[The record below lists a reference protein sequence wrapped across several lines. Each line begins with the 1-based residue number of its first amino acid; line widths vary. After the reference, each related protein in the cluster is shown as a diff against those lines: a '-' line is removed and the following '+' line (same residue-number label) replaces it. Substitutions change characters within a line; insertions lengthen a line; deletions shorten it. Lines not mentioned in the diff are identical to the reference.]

1 MDVINAAKSNIADPL
16 VDSIKG
22 IPSALKETVTDKS
35 AGSSLVWAMG
45 GLVGASVVSMALMRL
60 PMQMLPAGNLLRTL
74 ITGGMG
80 ASMFYL
86 GLKDKSAKYS
96 SALIV
101 GGTILAGATAAQIL
115 GYTNIGLFAPL
126 NRMLTKQA
134 ESGYYGDMNLSN
146 YEAIDSVE
154 VDRSSYQ
161 PTQDY
166 GAETIEQE
174 MTSGTPQV
182 EEAQAMVGN
191 NLDSVRQEAAMG
203 HGVTQWFGAENL
215 NSATSLNR
223 RMDMKRF
230 AASTD
235 VGGNRVRTGDDS
247 MANVVGGT
255 SIADSAP
262 AMTAYDVNMEAGIL
276 PQTKELGGGVQDVFD
291 TYILPSYEMPSAAGS
306 GHGVTQWYAESNQS
320 GFIGNF
326 VAGAEGHGSVLGQ

>member
-1 MDVINAAKSNIADPL
+1 MEIVSDLKENIADPL
-16 VDSIKG
+16 VESVMT
-22 IPSALKETVTDKS
+22 IPSSLTDAVTTKEGATSVGWAL
-35 AGSSLVWAMG
+35 A
-45 GLVGASVVSMALMRL
+45 GLVGASVVGTGLTMI
-60 PMQMLPAGNLLRTL
+60 PMQRIPMVGNLLRVAV
-74 ITGGMG
+74 TGGMG
-80 ASMFYL
+80 VAMMNVGSKNMSGAGSAWFVGGAILTGVAAGQVL
-86 GLKDKSAKYS
+86 GL
-96 SALIV
+96 V
-101 GGTILAGATAAQIL
+101 
-115 GYTNIGLFAPL
+115 GLFPRL
-126 NRMLTKQA
+126 GTMMTKQA
-134 ESGYYGDMNLSN
+134 ESGYYGDMSLDN

-174 MTSGTPQV
+174 MTAGTPQV
-182 EEAQAMVGN
+182 EIAEEMVGN

-223 RMDMKRF
+223 RMDMKKF

-235 VGGNRVRTGDDS
+235 VNGNRTRTGDDS

-255 SIADSAP
+255 SMADSAP

-291 TYILPSYEMPSAAGS
+291 TYILPSYEMPSAGGS

>member
-1 MDVINAAKSNIADPL
+1 MEIVSDLKENIADPL
-16 VDSIKG
+16 VESVMT
-22 IPSALKETVTDKS
+22 IPSSLTDAVTTKEGATSLGWAL
-35 AGSSLVWAMG
+35 A
-45 GLVGASVVSMALMRL
+45 GLVGASVVGTGLTMI
-60 PMQMLPAGNLLRTL
+60 PMQRIPMVGNLLRVAV
-74 ITGGMG
+74 TGGMG
-80 ASMFYL
+80 VAMMNVGSKNMSGAGSAWFVGGAILTGVAAGQVL
-86 GLKDKSAKYS
+86 GL
-96 SALIV
+96 V
-101 GGTILAGATAAQIL
+101 
-115 GYTNIGLFAPL
+115 GLFPRL
-126 NRMLTKQA
+126 QTMMTKQA
-134 ESGYYGDMNLSN
+134 ETGYYGHMNLDG

-174 MTSGTPQV
+174 MTAGTPQV
-182 EEAQAMVGN
+182 EIAEEMVGN

-223 RMDMKRF
+223 RMDMKKF

-235 VGGNRVRTGDDS
+235 VNGNRTRTGDDS

-255 SIADSAP
+255 SMADSAP

-291 TYILPSYEMPSAAGS
+291 TYILPSYEMPSAGSS
-306 GHGVTQWYAESNQS
+306 GHGVTQWYAESNQT

>member
-1 MDVINAAKSNIADPL
+1 MEVISTLKGDLLEPTL
-16 VDSIKG
+16 DSVKG
-22 IPSALKETVTDKS
+22 IPSALTETFTSKAKATSV
-35 AGSSLVWAMG
+35 GWALG
-45 GLVGASVVSMALMRL
+45 GLVGASVFGAAITMIPLQR
-60 PMQMLPAGNLLRTL
+60 LPAGNILRM
-74 ITGGMG
+74 IVTGSMGIGMMTVGSKDMSGSGSAFFVGG
-80 ASMFYL
+80 AILTGVAAGQVL
-86 GLKDKSAKYS
+86 GL
-96 SALIV
+96 V
-101 GGTILAGATAAQIL
+101 GVFPKL
-115 GYTNIGLFAPL
+115 GS
-126 NRMLTKQA
+126 MMTKQA
-134 ESGYYGDMNLSN
+134 ESGYYGDMNLDN

-174 MTSGTPQV
+174 MTAGTPQV
-182 EEAQAMVGN
+182 EIAEEMVGN
-191 NLDSVRQEAAMG
+191 NLDSVRQESAMG
-203 HGVTQWFGAENL
+203 HGVTQWFGAENM

-235 VGGNRVRTGDDS
+235 VNGNRTRTGDDS

-255 SIADSAP
+255 SMADSAP

-306 GHGVTQWYAESNQS
+306 GHGVTQWYAESNQT

>member
-1 MDVINAAKSNIADPL
+1 MEVITDMKEIPSAVTDI
-16 VDSIKG
+16 VTG
-22 IPSALKETVTDKS
+22 VPSALKETFTTKEGAFRWGTVV
-35 AGSSLVWAMG
+35 AGSIVG
-45 GLVGASVVSMALMRL
+45 GLTASVLTMIPFSRLGTVGSYASQAIGLGIGVSMATYGVKANSMVW
-60 PMQMLPAGNLLRTL
+60 TL
-74 ITGGMG
+74 GGAITTLAATRNILGIVGLGGM
-80 ASMFYL
+80 
-86 GLKDKSAKYS
+86 
-96 SALIV
+96 
-101 GGTILAGATAAQIL
+101 
-115 GYTNIGLFAPL
+115 TNYMA
-126 NRMLTKQA
+126 A
-134 ESGYYGDMNLSN
+134 ESGYYGDMSLDN

-166 GAETIEQE
+166 GAETIEQK

-182 EEAQAMVGN
+182 EIAEEMVGN

-223 RMDMKRF
+223 RMDMKKF

-235 VGGNRVRTGDDS
+235 VGGNRTTTGDDS

-255 SIADSAP
+255 SLADSAP

-291 TYILPSYEMPSAAGS
+291 TYILPSYEMPSAGGS

>member
-1 MDVINAAKSNIADPL
+1 MDVVSTVKGDIIEPTL
-16 VDSIKG
+16 DSVKG
-22 IPSALKETVTDKS
+22 IPSAITETFTNKS
-35 AGSSLVWAMG
+35 QATSVGWALG
-45 GLVGASVVSMALMRL
+45 GLMGASVIGAGLTMI
-60 PMQMLPAGNLLRTL
+60 PMQKLPAGNLLRVL
-74 ITGGMG
+74 VTGGMG
-80 ASMFYL
+80 IAMMTGPGKTAGAS
-86 GLKDKSAKYS
+86 S
-96 SALIV
+96 SAWMI
-101 GGTILAGATAAQIL
+101 AGAILTGVAAGQVL
-115 GYTNIGLFAPL
+115 TLAIGG
-126 NRMLTKQA
+126 NRFSRMMTKQA
-134 ESGYYGDMNLSN
+134 ETGYYGHMNLDG

-174 MTSGTPQV
+174 MTAGTPQV
-182 EEAQAMVGN
+182 EIAEEMVGN

-203 HGVTQWFGAENL
+203 HGVTQWFGAENM
-215 NSATSLNR
+215 NSATSMNR
-223 RMDMKRF
+223 RMDMKKF

-235 VGGNRVRTGDDS
+235 VNGNRTRTGDDS

-291 TYILPSYEMPSAAGS
+291 TYILPSYEMPSAGSS
-306 GHGVTQWYAESNQS
+306 GHGVTQWYAESNQT

>member
-1 MDVINAAKSNIADPL
+1 MEVITDMKENIADPL
-16 VDSIKG
+16 VESVMSIPASLTDAVTTKEG
-22 IPSALKETVTDKS
+22 ATSVGWAL
-35 AGSSLVWAMG
+35 A
-45 GLVGASVVSMALMRL
+45 GLVGASFIGTGLTML
-60 PMQMLPAGNLLRTL
+60 PMQRMGTVGNILRVT
-74 ITGGMG
+74 ITGGFGLGMMNVGRKDMSGSGSGVFVAG
-80 ASMFYL
+80 AILTGVAAGQVL
-86 GLKDKSAKYS
+86 GL
-96 SALIV
+96 V
-101 GGTILAGATAAQIL
+101 
-115 GYTNIGLFAPL
+115 GLFPRL
-126 NRMLTKQA
+126 GSMMTKQA
-134 ESGYYGDMNLSN
+134 ESGYYGDMSLDN

-166 GAETIEQE
+166 GAETIEQK

-182 EEAQAMVGN
+182 EIAEEMVGN

-203 HGVTQWFGAENL
+203 HGVTQWFGAENM

-223 RMDMKRF
+223 RMDMKKF

-235 VGGNRVRTGDDS
+235 VNGNRTRTGDDS

-255 SIADSAP
+255 SMADSAP

-291 TYILPSYEMPSAAGS
+291 TYILPSYEMPSAGGS